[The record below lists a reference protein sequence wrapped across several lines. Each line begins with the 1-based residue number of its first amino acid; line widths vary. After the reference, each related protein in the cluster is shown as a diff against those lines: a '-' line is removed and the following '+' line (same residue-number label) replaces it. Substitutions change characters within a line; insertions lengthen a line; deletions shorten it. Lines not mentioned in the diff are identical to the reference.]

1 MSTRFL
7 RATARSLPSPFPFP
21 GTPRR
26 RIAASTLAGTL
37 ALLLVLGAGGTAS
50 AQVPGVLPFQARLV
64 DGSGAPVAPGTPVV
78 ARLFTTAAG
87 GAAVWGPETHTVTPV
102 NGIVT
107 LFLGDGDTP
116 VPINTTDFTT
126 GDRFLELVVGGETL
140 APRFRVGSAGYA
152 LRAASVAAG
161 SVDATALA
169 TGAVTS
175 TKIANDAVNAA
186 QIATGAV
193 AGSEIADGS
202 ITSAELGAN
211 SVGAAQIATDAVGA
225 SEIAADAVGSSEIAT
240 GAVGTSE
247 ILDGGISSVDLATN
261 SVGAAAI
268 AAGAVGSSELAS
280 GAVDASKMSDEAGVA
295 SISSGTDV
303 ALALGTPVNVVSRT
317 INVPTS
323 GYVVAT
329 ATVNAELGHA
339 PPIDDSEV
347 LMSISLTSATHDNGN
362 LVRFLLPFTATAG
375 VYRASLS
382 ATDVFS
388 VAAGS
393 RTFYVVAE
401 SQDGLSNLI
410 MDSNLNLIFVP
421 TAYGT
426 VTAAEPGRETALIG
440 E

>member
-1 MSTRFL
+1 MSRTVRPPRARCLAPAALGFL
-7 RATARSLPSPFPFP
+7 VVGLLAAPLAR
-21 GTPRR
+21 
-26 RIAASTLAGTL
+26 
-37 ALLLVLGAGGTAS
+37 

-64 DGSGAPVAPGTPVV
+64 DGSGAPVAPGTTVV

-107 LFLGDGDTP
+107 LFLGDGDTA
-116 VPINTTDFTT
+116 VPINTADFTT

-169 TGAVTS
+169 NGAVTS

-202 ITSAELGAN
+202 ITSSDLGVN

-225 SEIAADAVGSSEIAT
+225 SEIAA

-247 ILDGGISSVDLATN
+247 ILDGGITSVDLATN

-280 GAVDASKMSDEAGVA
+280 SAVDATKMSDEAGVA
-295 SISSGTDV
+295 SISSGTDI

-317 INVPTS
+317 ISAPTS
-323 GYVVAT
+323 GYVIAT

-347 LMSISLTSATHDNGN
+347 LMSISLTSATHDAGN

-401 SQDGLSNLI
+401 SQDGLSNTI

-426 VTAAEPGRETALIG
+426 VTAAEAGRETAVIG